1 MRVKP
6 YLIALL
12 CVFTLAFTACKKGKK
27 GSGGT
32 AEPAEEDLKVELVNA
47 VLPPTVNPAQGTNFP
62 FQVKVMSKM
71 PPKGVSIGV
80 TATVKFSNT
89 VVPQANASVS
99 SAATTDAAVTSL
111 PSQNEVTVTVI
122 VTSVSKPT
130 NKKEITFTVFN
141 KN

>member
-1 MRVKP
+1 
-6 YLIALL
+6 
-12 CVFTLAFTACKKGKK
+12 
-27 GSGGT
+27 
-32 AEPAEEDLKVELVNA
+32 
-47 VLPPTVNPAQGTNFP
+47 
-62 FQVKVMSKM
+62 MSKM